1 MSSRSPS
8 FCYIVSW
15 KYIFTKTIL
24 SFYKTKV
31 VGKATGDDASVD
43 EKYLIATSEQPIAAF
58 HRGEWLDQNELPK
71 KYGGTSTCFRQEV
84 GAHGRDTR
92 GIFRVHQFEKV
103 QFLDKTWRAKKN
115 HDMLSYDMQKK
126 SRFNQRRRW
135 GCRRR

>member
-15 KYIFTKTIL
+15 RYIFTKTIL

-31 VGKATGDDASVD
+31 VGKATGHDSSVD
-43 EKYLIATSEQPIAAF
+43 EKYLIVTS
-58 HRGEWLDQNELPK
+58 DQNELPK